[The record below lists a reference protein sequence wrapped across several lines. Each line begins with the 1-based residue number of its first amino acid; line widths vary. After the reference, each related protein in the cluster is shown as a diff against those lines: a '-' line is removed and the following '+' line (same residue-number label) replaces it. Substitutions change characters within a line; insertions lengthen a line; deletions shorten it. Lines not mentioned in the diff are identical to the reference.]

1 MAHTWTNA
9 ERLVRAYVRGIDTT
23 LEVFAF
29 RCVAVRCVRQKN
41 ANRRRKKAASV
52 WDAAF
57 GKALDLRIYALWEE
71 PRLSM
76 WEDTTATI
84 SSMPGPDGFFG
95 SKFSGCSAM

>member
-1 MAHTWTNA
+1 M
-9 ERLVRAYVRGIDTT
+9 
-23 LEVFAF
+23 
-29 RCVAVRCVRQKN
+29 
-41 ANRRRKKAASV
+41 